1 MPRFPPLYLSITLIE
16 KVTVTVVTMPS
27 TREETGYDNLKIDVT
42 LGVCRNFFGYVNSR
56 TGYDKLFHGYDNF
69 QRVGFGLWF
78 GVMPIQPLPL
88 LPSIFIVF
96 DSKP

>member
-1 MPRFPPLYLSITLIE
+1 MPHFSPICLSITLIK

-27 TREETGYDNLKIDVT
+27 TREKNGYDNLKIDVT
-42 LGVCRNFFGYVNSR
+42 LGVCRNFCGYVN
-56 TGYDKLFHGYDNF
+56 TCAGYDKLLHGYDNF

-78 GVMPIQPLPL
+78 GAMPIQPLPL